1 MLGSCCWLAATWR
14 RHRSACNLAQHPMWR
29 PWQIR
34 IGGLRLPEHQ
44 NVLCWAAG
52 KPQLAAFAAEES
64 SSVHIV
70 ARMFAAA
77 AWILSEGR
85 TTAFTGY
92 LSSFASALKPALL
105 PPPLSCHPPVLSC
118 STLLSWLAGIFHG
131 ISGSQAI
138 IHGELLQP
146 EFTASGMVAPFVQPV
161 PAPSTGARFGVP
173 SSTDVLCDNVS
184 ELLR

>member
-1 MLGSCCWLAATWR
+1 MRSVTCCLRSFVLA
-14 RHRSACNLAQHPMWR
+14 M
-29 PWQIR
+29 I
-34 IGGLRLPEHQ
+34 
-44 NVLCWAAG
+44 
-52 KPQLAAFAAEES
+52 
-64 SSVHIV
+64 
-70 ARMFAAA
+70 
-77 AWILSEGR
+77 
-85 TTAFTGY
+85 
-92 LSSFASALKPALL
+92 ASALKPALL
-105 PPPLSCHPPVLSC
+105 PPIAATPCPVLPC

>member
-1 MLGSCCWLAATWR
+1 VA
-14 RHRSACNLAQHPMWR
+14 
-29 PWQIR
+29 
-34 IGGLRLPEHQ
+34 LPYGQLVECPSILLLHQ
-44 NVLCWAAG
+44 
-52 KPQLAAFAAEES
+52 P
-64 SSVHIV
+64 
-70 ARMFAAA
+70 
-77 AWILSEGR
+77 
-85 TTAFTGY
+85 T
-92 LSSFASALKPALL
+92 LL
-105 PPPLSCHPPVLSC
+105 PPIAGPPLTPSAPC

-173 SSTDVLCDNVS
+173 SSTDVLCDNAS